1 MCCTWCFTPGP
12 WRVFPFLRF
21 HSQMPR
27 TMRAAR
33 AATPLI
39 VPPMMAPV
47 FLEPL
52 SLPSVSGA
60 SESPDSV
67 DDGSAVSEAVVSV
80 EVSDSVSEAVE
91 VSDSVEEVSDVFV
104 VDAVDSV
111 VEPEE
116 VSVDF
121 VDALRVV
128 DDFVAEVSVVVV
140 LLLVPSVV
148 GSDSELTGCVRGTFM
163 LVRSIALFPE
173 AVATTFVAKPDVE
186 PHPN

>member
-1 MCCTWCFTPGP
+1 M
-12 WRVFPFLRF
+12 
-21 HSQMPR
+21 
-27 TMRAAR
+27 
-33 AATPLI
+33 
-39 VPPMMAPV
+39 
-47 FLEPL
+47 
-52 SLPSVSGA
+52 PSVSGA

-80 EVSDSVSEAVE
+80 EVSDSVSDAVE
-91 VSDSVEEVSDVFV
+91 VSDSVEEVSEFV
-104 VDAVDSV
+104 VEAVDSV

-121 VDALRVV
+121 VDALLVA
-128 DDFVAEVSVVVV
+128 DDFVVEASVVVV

>member
-1 MCCTWCFTPGP
+1 M
-12 WRVFPFLRF
+12 
-21 HSQMPR
+21 
-27 TMRAAR
+27 
-33 AATPLI
+33 
-39 VPPMMAPV
+39 
-47 FLEPL
+47 
-52 SLPSVSGA
+52 PSVSGA

-80 EVSDSVSEAVE
+80 VVSDSVSDAVE
-91 VSDSVEEVSDVFV
+91 VSDSVEEVSEFV
-104 VDAVDSV
+104 VEAVDSV

-121 VDALRVV
+121 VDALLVA

>member
-1 MCCTWCFTPGP
+1 
-12 WRVFPFLRF
+12 
-21 HSQMPR
+21 
-27 TMRAAR
+27 MRAAR

>member
-1 MCCTWCFTPGP
+1 M
-12 WRVFPFLRF
+12 
-21 HSQMPR
+21 
-27 TMRAAR
+27 
-33 AATPLI
+33 
-39 VPPMMAPV
+39 
-47 FLEPL
+47 
-52 SLPSVSGA
+52 PSVSGA

-80 EVSDSVSEAVE
+80 EVSDSVSDAVE
-91 VSDSVEEVSDVFV
+91 VSDSVEEVSEFV
-104 VDAVDSV
+104 VEAVDSV

-121 VDALRVV
+121 VDALLVA

>member
-1 MCCTWCFTPGP
+1 M
-12 WRVFPFLRF
+12 
-21 HSQMPR
+21 
-27 TMRAAR
+27 
-33 AATPLI
+33 
-39 VPPMMAPV
+39 
-47 FLEPL
+47 
-52 SLPSVSGA
+52 PSVSGA

-80 EVSDSVSEAVE
+80 KVSDSVSDAVE
-91 VSDSVEEVSDVFV
+91 VSDSVEEVSKFV
-104 VDAVDSV
+104 VEAVDSV

-121 VDALRVV
+121 VDALLVA

>member
-1 MCCTWCFTPGP
+1 
-12 WRVFPFLRF
+12 
-21 HSQMPR
+21 
-27 TMRAAR
+27 
-33 AATPLI
+33 
-39 VPPMMAPV
+39 
-47 FLEPL
+47 
-52 SLPSVSGA
+52 
-60 SESPDSV
+60 V

-80 EVSDSVSEAVE
+80 EVSDSVSDAVE
-91 VSDSVEEVSDVFV
+91 VSDSVEEVSEFFV
-104 VDAVDSV
+104 EAVDSV

-121 VDALRVV
+121 VDALLVA

>member
-1 MCCTWCFTPGP
+1 M
-12 WRVFPFLRF
+12 
-21 HSQMPR
+21 
-27 TMRAAR
+27 
-33 AATPLI
+33 

-80 EVSDSVSEAVE
+80 EVSDSVSDAVE
-91 VSDSVEEVSDVFV
+91 VSDSVEEVSEFV
-104 VDAVDSV
+104 VEAVDSV

-121 VDALRVV
+121 VDALLVA

>member
-1 MCCTWCFTPGP
+1 M
-12 WRVFPFLRF
+12 
-21 HSQMPR
+21 
-27 TMRAAR
+27 
-33 AATPLI
+33 
-39 VPPMMAPV
+39 
-47 FLEPL
+47 
-52 SLPSVSGA
+52 SGA

-80 EVSDSVSEAVE
+80 EVSDSVSDAVE
-91 VSDSVEEVSDVFV
+91 VSDSVEEVSEFV
-104 VDAVDSV
+104 VEAVDSV

-121 VDALRVV
+121 VDALLVA

>member
-1 MCCTWCFTPGP
+1 
-12 WRVFPFLRF
+12 
-21 HSQMPR
+21 
-27 TMRAAR
+27 
-33 AATPLI
+33 
-39 VPPMMAPV
+39 MMAPV

-80 EVSDSVSEAVE
+80 EVSDSVSDAVE
-91 VSDSVEEVSDVFV
+91 VSDSVEEVSEFV
-104 VDAVDSV
+104 VEAVDSV

-121 VDALRVV
+121 VDALLVA

>member
-1 MCCTWCFTPGP
+1 M
-12 WRVFPFLRF
+12 
-21 HSQMPR
+21 
-27 TMRAAR
+27 
-33 AATPLI
+33 
-39 VPPMMAPV
+39 
-47 FLEPL
+47 
-52 SLPSVSGA
+52 PSVSGA

-80 EVSDSVSEAVE
+80 EVSDSVSDAVE
-91 VSDSVEEVSDVFV
+91 VSDSVEEVSEFFV
-104 VDAVDSV
+104 EAVDSV

-121 VDALRVV
+121 VDALLVA

>member
-1 MCCTWCFTPGP
+1 
-12 WRVFPFLRF
+12 
-21 HSQMPR
+21 
-27 TMRAAR
+27 
-33 AATPLI
+33 
-39 VPPMMAPV
+39 MMAPV

-91 VSDSVEEVSDVFV
+91 VSDSVEEVSDDAVVV

-111 VEPEE
+111 VETEE

-121 VDALRVV
+121 VDALLVV

>member
-1 MCCTWCFTPGP
+1 
-12 WRVFPFLRF
+12 
-21 HSQMPR
+21 
-27 TMRAAR
+27 
-33 AATPLI
+33 
-39 VPPMMAPV
+39 MMAPV

-80 EVSDSVSEAVE
+80 EVSDSVSDAVE
-91 VSDSVEEVSDVFV
+91 VSDSVEEVSEFV
-104 VDAVDSV
+104 VEAVDSV

-121 VDALRVV
+121 VDALLVA
-128 DDFVAEVSVVVV
+128 DDFVVEASVVVV

>member
-1 MCCTWCFTPGP
+1 M
-12 WRVFPFLRF
+12 
-21 HSQMPR
+21 
-27 TMRAAR
+27 
-33 AATPLI
+33 
-39 VPPMMAPV
+39 VPPMIAPV

-80 EVSDSVSEAVE
+80 EVSDSVSDAVE
-91 VSDSVEEVSDVFV
+91 VSDSVEEVSEFVFVV

-116 VSVDF
+116 ASVDF
-121 VDALRVV
+121 VDALPVV

-148 GSDSELTGCVRGTFM
+148 GSESELTGCVRGTFM